1 MCEKV
6 KSHMSNRHFMAFTVF
21 DHVKQ
26 LYFFRGLGLNCTIQ
40 MAIFYN
46 LFRDR
51 LLAGFNKTTFICG
64 F

>member
-6 KSHMSNRHFMAFTVF
+6 KSHVSNRHFMAFTVF
-21 DHVKQ
+21 DNVKQ

-46 LFRDR
+46 LFMD
-51 LLAGFNKTTFICG
+51 F
-64 F
+64 